1 MKRQITQVTL
11 AVAVSLMLAV
21 AVSFAQ
27 TSARASAKI
36 PFDFHVG
43 NITLPSGLYLVKSGF
58 PTVDTLLIQSKDASR
73 SAVAMTQGV
82 KSTQRDGAA
91 KLVFNQYGT
100 NYFLSQVWNPS
111 DSIVRGLVMTKAE
124 MEVARQV
131 RGAQTTVV
139 ALEKR

>member
-1 MKRQITQVTL
+1 MKRQVIQATLPVAASFVL
-11 AVAVSLMLAV
+11 AVAVGS
-21 AVSFAQ
+21 AQ
-27 TSARASAKI
+27 SSARASANI

-43 NITLPSGLYLVKSGF
+43 NATLPSGQYLVKSGT
-58 PTVDTLLIQSKDASR
+58 PTIDTLVIQSKDGSR
-73 SAVAMTQGV
+73 SALAMTHGV
-82 KSTQRDGAA
+82 KLTQSDSAA

-111 DSIVRGLVMTKAE
+111 DSIVRGLVKTKAE

-131 RGAQTTVV
+131 RGVQTTVV